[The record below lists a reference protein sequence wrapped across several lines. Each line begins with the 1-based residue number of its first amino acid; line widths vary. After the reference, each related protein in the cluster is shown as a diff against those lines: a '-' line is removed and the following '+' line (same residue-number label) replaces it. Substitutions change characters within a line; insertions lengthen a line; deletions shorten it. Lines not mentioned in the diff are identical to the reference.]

1 MHTKETICLR
11 WLLDVEKDVC
21 LGILPEAK
29 CPARE
34 L

>member
-1 MHTKETICLR
+1 MHTKQTIFLR

-21 LGILPEAK
+21 LGILQEAK
-29 CPARE
+29 CPAGE